1 MHTHLVAPSQ
11 LIPLISARLAFHPPA
26 HSYSL
31 HPLSSQLQGIASDAQ
46 VLIVQA
52 PDEQYVH
59 RLQASYPDLLDL
71 LLVPSPIA
79 PSHGFIT
86 LASGSNA
93 QLARASSLIDH
104 LAPIHNGW
112 LHIGPLGSCG
122 YINQL
127 WHALLTPRG
136 TPPFLDWTLQSGVN
150 TQSKALDHTRI
161 QADLIAQLASLMA
174 QQQLQIQTM
183 ASISRRFLADYPEEA
198 FIPHHPQT
206 SNLFGVFAASN
217 QAPAEQLARLLAQY

>member
-11 LIPLISARLAFHPPA
+11 LIPLISARLGFHPPV

-31 HPLSSQLQGIASDAQ
+31 HPLSSQLQGIASGAQ
-46 VLIVQA
+46 VLLVQA
-52 PDEQYVH
+52 PDDQYVH
-59 RLQASYPDLLDL
+59 RLQASHPNLLDL

-86 LASGSNA
+86 LASGNNA
-93 QLARASSLIDH
+93 QLTEAASLIDH

-127 WHALLTPRG
+127 WHTLLTPQG
-136 TPPFLDWTLQSGVN
+136 APPFLDWRLLSEAN
-150 TQSKALDHTRI
+150 TQAKALDHTLT

-183 ASISRRFLADYPEEA
+183 ASISRRFLADYPDEA

-206 SNLFGVFAASN
+206 SNFFGAFSASN